1 MKNKLIA
8 LTLAT
13 TVLVAGCGSGTKND
27 TETSVSETVATKT
40 TVTETAADTANKK
53 ENMKQEYDLSDPMS
67 INDDTTGKWKLNRM
81 TGATNPIDF
90 AFDYYKN
97 FMQPDEIHYIINF
110 STNTT
115 TIIQNMAGMLY
126 VRVLEH
132 VDKEE
137 ITAKTIG
144 SGVLLQE
151 KYFNIETGEP
161 YEVEASSDTAPVS
174 DEELV
179 KAVTELLPDNMTE
192 GSELK
197 NVAVRDNK
205 DLFIEVDLTH
215 ANDNSNIKLPLDVV
229 AETSVSQITDPILD
243 LGDEYYNAWNTIT
256 LDFGDYGHATF
267 NKSDV
272 AANAVGKYFSYEGD
286 VLQK

>member
-1 MKNKLIA
+1 MKKNKLITGIVVII
-8 LTLAT
+8 LLG
-13 TVLVAGCGSGTKND
+13 VVGSVFGNRNSN
-27 TETSVSETVATKT
+27 TETTVSETT
-40 TVTETAADTANKK
+40 TNAVDKK
-53 ENMKQEYDLSDPMS
+53 EEMKKEYNLSDPMP
-67 INDDTTGKWKLNRM
+67 INNDTTGKWRLNRM

-110 STNTT
+110 STKTT

-137 ITAKTIG
+137 VTAKSIG
-144 SGVLLQE
+144 SGTVLQE

-161 YEVEASSDTAPVS
+161 YEVEVSSDIAPVS
-174 DEELV
+174 SDELIA
-179 KAVTELLPDNMTE
+179 KVTELLPDNMTE
-192 GSELK
+192 GAELK
-197 NVAVRDNK
+197 NVAVRENK

-243 LGDEYYNAWNTIT
+243 LGDEYYNAWDTIT
-256 LDFGDYGHATF
+256 LDFGDYGHVTF
-267 NKSDV
+267 SKSDV
-272 AANAVGKYFSYEGD
+272 TANAAGKYFSYEGD

>member
-1 MKNKLIA
+1 
-8 LTLAT
+8 
-13 TVLVAGCGSGTKND
+13 
-27 TETSVSETVATKT
+27 
-40 TVTETAADTANKK
+40 
-53 ENMKQEYDLSDPMS
+53 MKQEYNLSDPMS
-67 INDDTTGKWKLNRM
+67 INDDTTGKWRLNRM
-81 TGATNPIDF
+81 TGTTNPVDF

-144 SGVLLQE
+144 SGAVLQE

-161 YEVEASSDTAPVS
+161 YDAETSSDVSPVS
-174 DEELV
+174 SDELIA
-179 KAVTELLPDNMTE
+179 KVTELLPDNMTE
-192 GSELK
+192 GAELK
-197 NVAVRDNK
+197 NVAVREDK

-229 AETSVSQITDPILD
+229 AEIGRAHV
-243 LGDEYYNAWNTIT
+243 
-256 LDFGDYGHATF
+256 
-267 NKSDV
+267 
-272 AANAVGKYFSYEGD
+272 
-286 VLQK
+286 

>member
-1 MKNKLIA
+1 MKKKLIT
-8 LTLAT
+8 LTLAIT
-13 TVLVAGCGSGTKND
+13 ALVAGCGSTAKNNA
-27 TETSVSETVATKT
+27 ETSVAETVTTKT

-53 ENMKQEYDLSDPMS
+53 ENMKQEYNLSDPMS
-67 INDDTTGKWKLNRM
+67 INDDTTGKWRLNRM

-144 SGVLLQE
+144 SGAVLQE

-161 YEVEASSDTAPVS
+161 YDAEASSDVSPVS
-174 DEELV
+174 SEELV
-179 KAVTELLPDNMTE
+179 AKVTELLPNNMTE

-197 NVAVRDNK
+197 NVAVREDK

-215 ANDNSNIKLPLDVV
+215 ANDNSNIKFPLDVV

-256 LDFGDYGHATF
+256 LDFGDYGHVTF
-267 NKSDV
+267 SKSDV
-272 AANAVGKYFSYEGD
+272 TANAAGKYFSYEGD

>member
-1 MKNKLIA
+1 MKKNKLITGIVVII
-8 LTLAT
+8 LLG
-13 TVLVAGCGSGTKND
+13 VVGSVFGNRNSN
-27 TETSVSETVATKT
+27 TETTVSETT
-40 TVTETAADTANKK
+40 TNAVDKK
-53 ENMKQEYDLSDPMS
+53 EEMKKEYNLSDPMP
-67 INDDTTGKWKLNRM
+67 INNDTTGKWRLNRM

-110 STNTT
+110 STKTT

-137 ITAKTIG
+137 VTAKSIG
-144 SGVLLQE
+144 SGTVLQE

-161 YEVEASSDTAPVS
+161 YEVEVSSDIAPVS
-174 DEELV
+174 SEELV
-179 KAVTELLPDNMTE
+179 AKVTELLPDNMTE
-192 GSELK
+192 GAELK
-197 NVAVRDNK
+197 NVAVRENK

-229 AETSVSQITDPILD
+229 AETSVSQITDPILN

-256 LDFGDYGHATF
+256 LDFGDYGHVTF
-267 NKSDV
+267 SKSDV
-272 AANAVGKYFSYEGD
+272 TANAAGKYFSYEGD

>member
-1 MKNKLIA
+1 MKKNKLITGIVVII
-8 LTLAT
+8 LLG
-13 TVLVAGCGSGTKND
+13 VVGSVFGNRNSN
-27 TETSVSETVATKT
+27 TETTVSETT
-40 TVTETAADTANKK
+40 TNAVDKK
-53 ENMKQEYDLSDPMS
+53 EEMKKEYNLSDPMP
-67 INDDTTGKWKLNRM
+67 INNDTTGKWRLNRM

-137 ITAKTIG
+137 VTAKTIG
-144 SGVLLQE
+144 SGTVLQE

-161 YEVEASSDTAPVS
+161 YDAEVSSDVSPVS
-174 DEELV
+174 SDELIA
-179 KAVTELLPDNMTE
+179 KVTEMLPDNMTE
-192 GSELK
+192 GAELK
-197 NVAVRDNK
+197 NVAVRENK

-243 LGDEYYNAWNTIT
+243 LGDEYYNAWDTIT
-256 LDFGDYGHATF
+256 LDFGDYGHVTF
-267 NKSDV
+267 SKSDV
-272 AANAVGKYFSYEGD
+272 TANAAGKYFSYEGD

>member
-1 MKNKLIA
+1 MKKNKLITGIVVII
-8 LTLAT
+8 LLG
-13 TVLVAGCGSGTKND
+13 VVGSVFGNRNSN
-27 TETSVSETVATKT
+27 TETTVSETT
-40 TVTETAADTANKK
+40 TNAVDKK
-53 ENMKQEYDLSDPMS
+53 EEMKKEYNLSDPMP
-67 INDDTTGKWKLNRM
+67 INNDTTDKWRLNRM

-110 STNTT
+110 STKTT

-137 ITAKTIG
+137 VTAKSIG
-144 SGVLLQE
+144 SGTVLQE

-161 YEVEASSDTAPVS
+161 YEVEVSSDIAPVS
-174 DEELV
+174 SEELV
-179 KAVTELLPDNMTE
+179 AKVTEMLPDNMTE
-192 GSELK
+192 GAELK
-197 NVAVRDNK
+197 NVAVREDK
-205 DLFIEVDLTH
+205 DLFIEIDLTH

-256 LDFGDYGHATF
+256 LDFGDYGHVTF
-267 NKSDV
+267 SKSDV

>member
-1 MKNKLIA
+1 MKKNKLITGIVVII
-8 LTLAT
+8 LLG
-13 TVLVAGCGSGTKND
+13 VVGSVFGNRD
-27 TETSVSETVATKT
+27 SNTETTVSETT
-40 TVTETAADTANKK
+40 TNAVDKK
-53 ENMKQEYDLSDPMS
+53 EEMKKEYNLSDPMP
-67 INDDTTGKWKLNRM
+67 INNDTTGKWRLNRM
-81 TGATNPIDF
+81 TGATNPMDF

-110 STNTT
+110 STKTT

-137 ITAKTIG
+137 VTAKTIG

-161 YEVEASSDTAPVS
+161 YEAEASSDTAPVS

-192 GSELK
+192 GAELK
-197 NVAVRDNK
+197 NVAVREDK

-256 LDFGDYGHATF
+256 LDFGDYGHVTF

-272 AANAVGKYFSYEGD
+272 AANAAGKYFSYEGD